1 MFPDLTSK
9 SKGVSASLATI
20 VAGTG
25 YCPATDTG
33 VNVGFAANAVPPET
47 GYTPYSA
54 SNMTLKQAL
63 NHPQQIGIKTV
74 RHVPGLGF
82 VKPLGDA
89 PMVLTQTI
97 PKGCVIHLNK
107 NRNTAA
113 HLAGKLISSG
123 LTPGTRDFMR
133 EMSLTKSAG
142 AAAIELGRSG
152 KH

>member
-1 MFPDLTSK
+1 MPRTS
-9 SKGVSASLATI
+9 TNEP
-20 VAGTG
+20 T
-25 YCPATDTG
+25 
-33 VNVGFAANAVPPET
+33 GFAANAVPPET

-54 SNMTLKQAL
+54 SNMTRTQAL

-133 EMSLTKSAG
+133 EMSLSKSAS
-142 AAAIELGRSG
+142 AAVLGRSG